1 MIQLLVTSERSRSAC
16 IRGSATIT
24 MVPSS
29 VDISCMPVIATIAT
43 PSTDDDSGVVAR
55 SDPEEPPTADMACQ
69 PTETRIRRADRRYG
83 YVRAGLWK
91 LTLARCRAKAL

>member
-1 MIQLLVTSERSRSAC
+1 MTQLLAASVSPRSAC
-16 IRGSATIT
+16 IRGSATMT

-69 PTETRIRRADRRYG
+69 PTERGDFGVDGHAERDASRRNRQG
-83 YVRAGLWK
+83 
-91 LTLARCRAKAL
+91 